1 VVRPHGWGA
10 AQAGKGGAPH
20 PTAAMNG
27 GGGKPGGG
35 GQVIV
40 AGKPQ
45 GLAIGQNGNPIE
57 PQKGTPGG
65 AIGGS
70 PKHEPPDMQE

>member
-1 VVRPHGWGA
+1 
-10 AQAGKGGAPH
+10 
-20 PTAAMNG
+20 MNG